1 MRKIRVKVMLSLE
14 IDPEDYPRPSDGY
27 VIEEIEESLEQHFH
41 ELDGVEV
48 LSLKVLQRGE

>member
-14 IDPEDYPRPSDGY
+14 IDPEDYPIPSDGY